1 MPIQQMIVQTLGHHL
16 CRTDRIRR
24 GTRQAVLLS
33 AFIAEASKYHQK
45 TLSGHKKIP
54 CSAMHY
60 IQHCTAQDFLFDTFC
75 KADIHSPLSQLHS
88 I

>member
-16 CRTDRIRR
+16 CRTDRIRK

-33 AFIAEASKYHQK
+33 AFIAEANNTIRRLYQNIKKSRAAQCITYSIVPHRIFYL
-45 TLSGHKKIP
+45 TLSV
-54 CSAMHY
+54 
-60 IQHCTAQDFLFDTFC
+60 
-75 KADIHSPLSQLHS
+75 KADIHSPLSQLRS

>member
-1 MPIQQMIVQTLGHHL
+1 
-16 CRTDRIRR
+16 
-24 GTRQAVLLS
+24 
-33 AFIAEASKYHQK
+33 
-45 TLSGHKKIP
+45 
-54 CSAMHY
+54 MHY